1 LVEHVRAD
9 AETLPDVWL
18 VRFPW
23 RITISNTRRSE
34 MPTTITNPDLLQ
46 AIQAMQVAA
55 HRRQTKRVIVDGQ
68 PTDIPYPFP
77 SPGDWRDCWIYFL
90 MLDRFANPF
99 ADPRGP
105 AWNRIFTHRHGGT
118 FKGVQAQLGYVA
130 DLGAKAIWLSPVL
143 KNSKPDFEY
152 NYHGYET
159 QDFLNVDERF
169 ASDGTRATA
178 ERELAELVDEAHAR
192 GLYVIFDIVLNHA
205 GRIFDYERGGR
216 VVSMF
221 SDTRVMDAALG
232 SEPSIEWLNGL
243 GFPRSDWRDDLPSS
257 TALSAD
263 DAVWPADLQNRF
275 FFRRRGNKL
284 TDHPNAGGFVRGDF
298 GDMRQLVAE
307 YDAAAAGQE
316 ALRAQYGVAPVLTI
330 LIRVYQ
336 YLIATYDIDGYRI
349 DTVKYVFPDAVRN
362 FGNAMREFGLSVGK
376 RNFFTFGEVY
386 DDEETIAGFVGR
398 RTAGGEGFGIDAAL
412 DFPLFYKLPAVAKGF
427 EPVESI
433 REVFQE
439 RKDQEKGQLSS
450 HGEAGRYFVSFLDNH
465 DQHERIQ
472 HPDTPHEQVSL
483 ALALLFSLQGIP
495 CVYYGTEQGL
505 AGAVHDDGTPDLTAN
520 ESTREALWGKKPV
533 AFDRKHAAYQLIR
546 ALSSLRTSESALAY
560 GRLYFREVSGNGT
573 DFGHS
578 SGKGGIVAFSRI
590 LVDREV
596 LVVANTSSTND
607 FSGSVV
613 VDRDLN
619 PKPRPMKVAFSS
631 RGTTGSGTVQQLGA
645 ARFFGPCGVSS
656 GPTAALP
663 VVLKKSEVQILTQA

>member
-1 LVEHVRAD
+1 
-9 AETLPDVWL
+9 
-18 VRFPW
+18 
-23 RITISNTRRSE
+23 
-34 MPTTITNPDLLQ
+34 MPTTITSPDLLQ
-46 AIQAMQVAA
+46 AIQAMQAA
-55 HRRQTKRVIVDGQ
+55 AGRRQTKRVMVGGQ

-90 MLDRFANPF
+90 MLDRFNDPSH
-99 ADPRGP
+99 DPRGP
-105 AWNRIFTHRHGGT
+105 AWNRIFTQRHGGT
-118 FKGVQAQLGYVA
+118 FKGVQAQLGYLA
-130 DLGAKAIWLSPVL
+130 DLGARALWLSPVL

-205 GRIFDYERGGR
+205 GRVFDYERGAG
-216 VVSMF
+216 VVSIF
-221 SDTRVMDAALG
+221 SDAGVMDGALG
-232 SEPSIEWLNGL
+232 SEPSIEWLNGF
-243 GFPRSDWRDDLPSS
+243 GFPRSDWRDDLPPS
-257 TALSAD
+257 TALSVD
-263 DAVWPADLQNRF
+263 DAVWPVDFQNRF

-284 TDHPNAGGFVRGDF
+284 TDKPDARGFVRGDF

-307 YDAAAAGQE
+307 YDASVAGQE
-316 ALRAQYGVAPVLTI
+316 GLRVRYGVAPVLAI
-330 LIRVYQ
+330 LIRAYQ
-336 YLIATYDIDGYRI
+336 YLIAKYDIDGYRI
-349 DTVKYVFPDAVRN
+349 DTVKYVLPDIVRS

-376 RNFFTFGEVY
+376 QNFFAFGEVY
-386 DDEETIAGFVGR
+386 DDEETISAFVGR
-398 RTAGGEGFGIDAAL
+398 RTEGGEGFGIDAAL

-427 EPVESI
+427 APVESI
-433 REVFQE
+433 RKVFE
-439 RKDQEKGQLSS
+439 DRKEQEKGQLSS

-472 HPDTPHEQVSL
+472 HPNTPPEQVSL

-495 CVYYGTEQGL
+495 CLYYGTEQGL
-505 AGAVHDDGTPDLTAN
+505 AGTVHEDGTPDLTAN

-533 AFDRKHAAYQLIR
+533 AFDRQHPAYQLIQ
-546 ALSSLRTSESALAY
+546 ALSSLRTSEPALAY

-578 SGKGGIVAFSRI
+578 GGTGGIVAFSRI

-596 LVVANTSSTND
+596 LVVANTSSTDD
-607 FSGSVV
+607 FSGSVI

-619 PKPRPMKVAFSS
+619 QTSRPMKVAFSN
-631 RGTTGSGTVQQLGA
+631 RGTTGSGTVQQLAA
-645 ARFFGPCGVSS
+645 ARFFNPSGVST
-656 GPTAALP
+656 GPAAALP
-663 VVLKKSEVQILTQA
+663 VVLKKSEVQILAPA